1 MQRHGDQGVG
11 KYGLISQ
18 NMVDRIVKQNA
29 YACSARQTE
38 PGKRFAPL
46 DDAVV
51 EFQITQRLPSVGR
64 TVKLLQGNF
73 AARERGS
80 QGNELIKRGAL
91 LQSCKT
97 LRGIVNGSLIRH
109 LQFKLSKAV
118 PYLTEHDARN
128 FSAELVGGD
137 KPFFV
142 DFERSY
148 SLKSPVER

>member
-51 EFQITQRLPSVGR
+51 EFQITQRLPKCWTYGQTASG
-64 TVKLLQGNF
+64 
-73 AARERGS
+73 
-80 QGNELIKRGAL
+80 
-91 LQSCKT
+91 
-97 LRGIVNGSLIRH
+97 
-109 LQFKLSKAV
+109 QFRR
-118 PYLTEHDARN
+118 P
-128 FSAELVGGD
+128 
-137 KPFFV
+137 
-142 DFERSY
+142 
-148 SLKSPVER
+148 